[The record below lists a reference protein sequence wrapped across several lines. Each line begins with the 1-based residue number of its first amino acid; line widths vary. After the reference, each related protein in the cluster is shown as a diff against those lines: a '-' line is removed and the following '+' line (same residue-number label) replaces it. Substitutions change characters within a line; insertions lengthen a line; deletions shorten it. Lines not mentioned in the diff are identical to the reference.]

1 MAWDPITYKGGSTK
15 LVSTTG
21 EGNDWIKL
29 MAQRQ
34 PRKEEVIRS
43 LLESVKQAVEK
54 KADSNGT
61 RPIKETKG
69 LASFGTQKHWRLGR
83 C

>member
-34 PRKEEVIRS
+34 PRKEDVIRS
-43 LLESVKQAVEK
+43 LLESMKQAVE
-54 KADSNGT
+54 T
-61 RPIKETKG
+61 KETKG
-69 LASFGTQKHWRLGR
+69 LASWEDADLGDQR
-83 C
+83 